1 MPPHDHT
8 VQSCCD
14 FCPPFLAL
22 SFRAYPAEVC
32 AMPRPRT
39 MDQGDSVAEADGTLL
54 YYPPSTNFAFN
65 KPLEERRFALGSE
78 RYLSFEFLGV

>member
-1 MPPHDHT
+1 
-8 VQSCCD
+8 
-14 FCPPFLAL
+14 
-22 SFRAYPAEVC
+22 
-32 AMPRPRT
+32 